1 MEDSI
6 FSIALR
12 NCAGVPVV
20 ELVGE
25 VNKKTIAI
33 LNDVLGKLIR
43 AGHYNVMLNLK
54 QADWQRSATLES
66 LKKVARMFQV
76 HYGNVDV
83 IADKEQISGLSKLRL
98 DRLFRFCTSEGQALI
113 RIKKL
118 PPQSATG
125 IVPLPAHLSET
136 TDKRIR

>member
-1 MEDSI
+1 MADSG

-12 NCAGVPVV
+12 NCAGIPVV

-43 AGHYNVMLNLK
+43 AGHYNVMLNLRR
-54 QADWQRSATLES
+54 ADWSAKADATLGS
-66 LKKVARMFQV
+66 LKKIARMFQH
-76 HYGNVDV
+76 HYGSLDV

-98 DRLFRFCTSEGQALI
+98 DSLFRFCTSEGQALI

-125 IVPLPAHLSET
+125 IVPMPAHLSE
-136 TDKRIR
+136 KQ

>member
-1 MEDSI
+1 MADSG
-6 FSIALR
+6 FTIALR
-12 NCAGVPVV
+12 NCAGIPVV

-25 VNKKTIAI
+25 VNRKTIAI
-33 LNDVLGKLIR
+33 LSDVLGKLIR

-54 QADWQRSATLES
+54 RADWERSATLES
-66 LKKVARMFQV
+66 LKKVARLFQL
-76 HYGNVDV
+76 HYGNVEV
-83 IADKEQISGLSKLRL
+83 IADKDQISGLSKLRL

-125 IVPLPAHLSET
+125 ITPMPAHLTET
-136 TDKRIR
+136 TNKRIR

>member
-1 MEDSI
+1 MADSG

-12 NCAGVPVV
+12 NCAGIPVV

-25 VNKKTIAI
+25 INKKTIAT

-54 QADWQRSATLES
+54 RADWQRSATLES
-66 LKKVARMFQV
+66 LKKIARLFQL
-76 HYGNVDV
+76 HYGNVEV

-98 DRLFRFCTSEGQALI
+98 DSLFRFCTSEGQALI

-125 IVPLPAHLSET
+125 VAPMPAHLS
-136 TDKRIR
+136 DK

>member
-1 MEDSI
+1 MEDSN
-6 FSIALR
+6 FGIALR
-12 NCAGVPVV
+12 NCAGIPVV

-25 VNKKTIAI
+25 INKKTIAT

-54 QADWQRSATLES
+54 RADWQRNATLES
-66 LKKVARMFQV
+66 LKKVARLFQV

-83 IADKEQISGLSKLRL
+83 IADKEQISGLSKLRSASGG
-98 DRLFRFCTSEGQALI
+98 FRFCTSEGQALI

-125 IVPLPAHLSET
+125 IVALPAHLS
-136 TDKRIR
+136 DK

>member
-1 MEDSI
+1 MEDSS

-25 VNKKTIAI
+25 VNKKTVAM
-33 LNDVLGKLIR
+33 LNDILGKLVR

-54 QADWQRSATLES
+54 RADWSAKADATLGS
-66 LKKVARMFQV
+66 LKKIAKMFRL
-76 HYGNVDV
+76 HYGNLDV
-83 IADKEQISGLSKLRL
+83 IADKEQISGLSKLRSASGG
-98 DRLFRFCTSEGQALI
+98 FRFCTSEGQALI

-118 PPQSATG
+118 PPQSAMG
-125 IVPLPAHLSET
+125 IVPLPAHLN
-136 TDKRIR
+136 DK